1 MTKLPRFFSKFF
13 SILYLSHPTMSASIQ
28 ICNMQLELSNRHIF
42 MIPKNR
48 PDFSMF
54 LGQFHFNNVHFYT
67 QRSIFFYSQ
76 HFLHF
81 YSLLHLHLWVDC
93 QNILLQIF
101 SNNRCAIIQ
110 IHFVL
115 CFKLSQR
122 SLCVSLTNS
131 NTSGSITIIS
141 TGSKLISS

>member
-1 MTKLPRFFSKFF
+1 MSAPIDISSKF
-13 SILYLSHPTMSASIQ
+13 
-28 ICNMQLELSNRHIF
+28 
-42 MIPKNR
+42 PKTTQT
-48 PDFSMF
+48 SMF
-54 LGQFHFNNVHFYT
+54 LDQFQFNNVHFYT

-110 IHFVL
+110 INFVL

-122 SLCVSLTNS
+122 SLCVSSTNS

-141 TGSKLISS
+141 TFSKLMSSWLSFQFFLTCQEFYSITAF